1 MTSPPLHTLG
11 IHANQMSRNCGNERM
26 QTIMQW
32 VGVGSVI
39 MMGVAASVGLL
50 KDIIKTAKPEHR
62 ELRERLDR
70 HYRDR
75 DEDRGRER

>member
-26 QTIMQW
+26 QNIMQW

-50 KDIIKTAKPEHR
+50 KDIIKTATPEDR
-62 ELRERLDR
+62 KLRERLDR
-70 HYRDR
+70 HYEERDR
-75 DEDRGRER
+75 SR

>member
-1 MTSPPLHTLG
+1 MTAPPLHTLG

-26 QTIMQW
+26 QAIMQW

-50 KDIIKTAKPEHR
+50 KDIIQSGKPQHR

-70 HYRDR
+70 HHEERDR
-75 DEDRGRER
+75 HR